1 MRGCLT
7 EAEAELA
14 ALEDLRLSRAMGY
27 ISISPSTVGESF
39 NQPWQKTNIEKPTD
53 ESAGKDSNK
62 KECVITTRGS

>member
-1 MRGCLT
+1 MLWYLT

-39 NQPWQKTNIEKPTD
+39 NQPRQKTNMRSL
-53 ESAGKDSNK
+53 ES
-62 KECVITTRGS
+62 V

>member
-1 MRGCLT
+1 MLGCLT

-39 NQPWQKTNIEKPTD
+39 TNHDRKQICEVCLK
-53 ESAGKDSNK
+53 GFK
-62 KECVITTRGS
+62 